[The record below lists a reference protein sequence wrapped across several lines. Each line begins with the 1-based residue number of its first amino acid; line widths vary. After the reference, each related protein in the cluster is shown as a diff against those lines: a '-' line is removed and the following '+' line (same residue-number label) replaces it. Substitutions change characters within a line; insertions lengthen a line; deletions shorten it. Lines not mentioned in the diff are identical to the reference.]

1 MFIPDCSFMLTTI
14 QTSFTQY
21 DMHAVISKKYHE
33 FIKTIQCQKRNEIK
47 HYTLSTF
54 IIVQNL
60 PVVYPNAFSEQ
71 SFSAILFGQV
81 PVFVRKFFI

>member
-1 MFIPDCSFMLTTI
+1 MFIPDCSFMLMTI
-14 QTSFTQY
+14 HTSFTQY

-71 SFSAILFGQV
+71 SFYAILLGQV